1 MTMELEATAKVPVE
15 RLRLDRANPRLDG
28 EEAEASD
35 ERIIARLYRA
45 AELDE
50 LLQSISANGY
60 LDIEP
65 LVVMRDSDGED
76 DGLIVLEGNRRL
88 ATLLL
93 LREPALASRIAV
105 TESTRITSVPE
116 IDDEVRQ
123 TLNEVSV
130 YLVANRERAR
140 AFIGF
145 KHINGPQKWD
155 AYAKA
160 RFAADWYRKG
170 RADGFGLQQIAQAI
184 GDRHDTIK
192 RMVSAI
198 YVLEQAREE
207 GLFEVEDRLP
217 PKFNF
222 SHLYTALSRSPYM
235 DYLGLEAAW
244 SRHDPTPDQVPRD
257 RLDRLKQVLV
267 WIYGSKADDVA
278 PVVHKQNPDIKRLG
292 EVLAHAEGRHVLEQT
307 RDLDQAHAS
316 TESVDTRF
324 TASLLRAREA
334 IGDAAGSL
342 RAYDGRD
349 QSLLDI
355 AEDVKETAEV
365 VHSRMAKKRRDARSA
380 D

>member
-1 MTMELEATAKVPVE
+1 MEIETTTKVPVE
-15 RLRLDRANPRLDG
+15 RLRLDRENPRLVG
-28 EEAEASD
+28 EATDASD
-35 ERIIARLYRA
+35 EWIIARLYRA
-45 AELDE
+45 AELNE

-65 LVVMRDSDGED
+65 LVVMGDGTD
-76 DGLIVLEGNRRL
+76 DGLTVLEGNRRL
-88 ATLLL
+88 ATLRV
-93 LREPALASRIAV
+93 LREPALVRRIATAENTRIAV
-105 TESTRITSVPE
+105 PDVDDRVRRTL
-116 IDDEVRQ
+116 DEV
-123 TLNEVSV
+123 SA
-130 YLVANRERAR
+130 YLVASREQAR

-170 RADGFGLQQIAQAI
+170 RSDGIGLEQIAQAI

-207 GLFEVEDRLP
+207 KLFDIEDRYP

-222 SHLYTALSRSPYM
+222 SHLYTALSRSQYM

-244 SRHDPTPDQVPRD
+244 ARHDPKPDQVPEEK
-257 RLDRLKQVLV
+257 LDELRKVLV
-267 WIYGSKADDVA
+267 WIYGSKSDGVE
-278 PVVHKQNPDIKRLG
+278 PVVRTQNPDIKRLG
-292 EVLAHAEGRHVLEQT
+292 EVLVNAEGRHVLEQG
-307 RDLDQAHAS
+307 RSLDTAHAS
-316 TESVDTRF
+316 TVTADKRF
-324 TASLLRAREA
+324 TASLLRARDA
-334 IGDAAGSL
+334 IRDAAGSL

-355 AEDVKETAEV
+355 ADDIRETAET

-380 D
+380 E